1 MRFCANVSGLA
12 IAVCSIACDKPA
24 RENERPASSSGP
36 RPTVTETS
44 AASAP
49 PAPQAASAAASP
61 LPQPKVEVPVMS
73 RTPAWLANPP
83 QPSGAASL
91 MARAADGPLT
101 ANVICRVEAPGSDWD
116 QTAPFVGSPAD
127 GFADIV
133 VTIGST
139 VARLSPNT
147 PSGTVI
153 ITQVDWA
160 KEGPTKVGVF
170 DEDPTDRDTAFTR
183 DVAVERLPLD
193 IKEAHA
199 TLFCRG
205 LPQEVV
211 DGEIRARQDALDKAL
226 LAMEAAA
233 SKDAST
239 TGRTE
244 PPTLAAARGA
254 AIALAAWIDPTDER
268 LAEPIARIEK
278 VDAERRGRVKAAL
291 DAKIDAAGARDAYR
305 TLPSAKVR
313 CHPTERLTLELEVG
327 SRPLTRNWAARTLGP
342 LGYLLVDETGST
354 YEPTFDHF
362 FLDGKEQSSLDLKV
376 PAGTKLTVTL
386 GIGTSPPP
394 YAIIAREGGRDAYLC
409 RQ

>member
-1 MRFCANVSGLA
+1 MKPCVNLTGLA

-36 RPTVTETS
+36 RPTVSETS

-49 PAPQAASAAASP
+49 PAPQATSAAAAP
-61 LPQPKVEVPVMS
+61 LPAPKVEVPVMA

-83 QPSGAASL
+83 QPTGAASL
-91 MARAADGPLT
+91 LARAVDGPPT
-101 ANVICRVEAPGSDWD
+101 ANVVCRVEAPGSDWD

-133 VTIGST
+133 VTIGSS

-153 ITQVDWA
+153 LTQVDWA

-183 DVAVERLPLD
+183 DVAVERLPLE

-233 SKDAST
+233 SKDST
-239 TGRTE
+239 TGRAE

-254 AIALAAWIDPTDER
+254 AIALAAWIDPTDQR

-278 VDAERRGRVKAAL
+278 VDAERRGRVKEAL
-291 DAKIDAAGARDAYR
+291 DEKIDAAGARDTYR

-313 CHPTERLTLELEVG
+313 CHATERLTLELEIG

-342 LGYLLVDETGST
+342 LGYVLVDETGST
-354 YEPTFDHF
+354 YEPTFDHY
-362 FLDGKEQSSLDLKV
+362 FLDGKEQSALDLKV
-376 PAGTKLTVTL
+376 PAGAKVTVTL